1 MDINELRILLDR
13 FYDGTST
20 PEDIEALR
28 RFFSETK
35 DIPVDLR
42 PDAAI
47 FTSNVPAEIP
57 SAEEILGTGFLTEI
71 EKAANEEVSASGT
84 EKVRITD
91 PLPRWTVWASIA
103 AAACIAAVL
112 FFRYPSG
119 DSFRLE
125 PQDNIS
131 GEGTEKVLTARVAAG
146 LTEIDTIAYA
156 ATINTPTEETDVVP
170 ASKATNVSRQNN
182 RTERAA
188 TQADVSDG
196 YIEINDSAQAAYYI
210 NLVCNKIDNS
220 LDVVNKSVRDVD
232 RHLDESIVTI
242 STTLKNL

>member
-1 MDINELRILLDR
+1 MDINEIRILLDR

-112 FFRYPSG
+112 FFRYPSD

-125 PQDNIS
+125 PQDNTS
-131 GEGTEKVLTARVAAG
+131 GEVTEQILTARVAAG
-146 LTEIDTIAYA
+146 LTEIDTLAYA
-156 ATINTPTEETDVVP
+156 ATINSPVEEKDAVQ
-170 ASKATNVSRQNN
+170 ASDATKASRQDN
-182 RTERAA
+182 RSAHIAIHTN
-188 TQADVSDG
+188 VSDG

-220 LDVVNKSVRDVD
+220 IGVVNQSVRDVD